1 MNPNDKIKSNI
12 IDYIENA
19 KVRLNE
25 AYGVQSLA
33 KGERK

>member
-1 MNPNDKIKSNI
+1 MDTNDKVKADI
-12 IDYIENA
+12 IDYIGNV

-33 KGERK
+33 KGEK